1 MSKSARSGERLA
13 GLTRRMRDDIR
24 FGAFS
29 FGQWLKLIDLQKR
42 YRATQFE
49 IRRVLDALKAERLV
63 EHRVNHG
70 FRVATPDP
78 TERRQMQFVRTIL
91 ERSTAALIAARAT
104 PADIDALQDLAQSF
118 DRSVELQGRQLQ
130 ATANSAF
137 HQRLYALAGNP
148 ILSGLIHEL
157 RERSHYGTTGRWRS
171 AEGLHE
177 SSVEHFLMVEAIR
190 RRDPIELDRLIV
202 RHIEAF

>member
-1 MSKSARSGERLA
+1 
-13 GLTRRMRDDIR
+13 MRDDIR
-24 FGAFS
+24 FGTYS

-49 IRRVLDALKAERLV
+49 IRRVLDSLKTERLV

-78 TERRQMQFVRTIL
+78 AERRQMQFVRTVL
-91 ERSTAALIAARAT
+91 ERNTASLIAARASA
-104 PADIDALQDLAQSF
+104 ADIDALQGLAQAF
-118 DRSVELQGRQLQ
+118 DQSVELEGRQLQ
-130 ATANSAF
+130 AAANSAF
-137 HQRLYALAGNP
+137 HQRLYELAGNP
-148 ILSGLIHEL
+148 ILSGLIREL

-171 AEGLHE
+171 TEGLHE

-190 RRDPIELDRLIV
+190 HRDPIELDRLIA